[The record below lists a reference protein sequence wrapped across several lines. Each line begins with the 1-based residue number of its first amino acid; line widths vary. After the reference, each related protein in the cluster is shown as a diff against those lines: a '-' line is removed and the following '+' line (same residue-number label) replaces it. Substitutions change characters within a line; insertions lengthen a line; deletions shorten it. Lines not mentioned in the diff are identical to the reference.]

1 MKKIILIL
9 LILIFSNS
17 LFSQQATVVINQ
29 KLLEQL
35 TKNQAVRLLSND
47 QIKKSTEKQRKIY
60 GDVQGKMAKVIA
72 INEFL
77 YDNLRNIN
85 GLIKDGKSVGLMY
98 DYVTKITQ
106 ELSTLS
112 QLTLDNPLYATIK
125 YEYYIETL
133 DQYLAVK
140 NEIENMIMKVNSD
153 YLLDQYDRHRFV
165 TNVLYKLRNLYL
177 SILGTTSWLKNANN
191 KSLIQSIPILGT
203 FYSIDKAIINNIM
216 NQLNQYY

>member
-1 MKKIILIL
+1 MKKTISIL
-9 LILIFSNS
+9 LILLFSNS
-17 LFSQQATVVINQ
+17 VFSQQATVVINQ

-35 TKNQAVRLLSND
+35 TKNQAVRLVSND
-47 QIKKSTEKQRKIY
+47 QIKKSTEKQREIY
-60 GDVQGKMAKVIA
+60 GDIQGKMAKVIA

-98 DYVTKITQ
+98 EYITKIA
-106 ELSTLS
+106 EEMSILS

-125 YEYYIETL
+125 YEFYIETL
-133 DQYLAVK
+133 DQYIAIKDEV
-140 NEIENMIMKVNSD
+140 NQMIMNVNSD

-165 TNVLYKLRNLYL
+165 TNVLHKLRNLYL
-177 SILGTTSWLKNANN
+177 SILGTTTWLKNANN
-191 KSLIQSIPILGT
+191 RTLIQSIPILGT

-216 NQLNQYY
+216 NQLKQYY